1 VVRHRAYWQVD
12 GLDEAAF
19 AVAFNDVDFCLRLQ
33 ARGLKNIQCMEARL
47 LHRESRSRG
56 RDDHPDQIA
65 RFTGELERLQKRWS
79 TQSALDPHFSPLFAR
94 STERCVLDP

>member
-1 VVRHRAYWQVD
+1 MQ
-12 GLDEAAF
+12 
-19 AVAFNDVDFCLRLQ
+19 
-33 ARGLKNIQCMEARL
+33 ARL

-65 RFTGELERLQKRWS
+65 RFTGELGRLQQRWN
-79 TQSALDPHFSPLFAR
+79 TLVARDPHHSPLFAR